1 MAKSRAEKHIFPT
14 PSAAWERLGQ
24 IFPTAKKQ
32 SLSQSSVFVRQMEIT
47 RWQCCFYTKCTFV
60 ERKRWVVACEC
71 IWVCVCVWTGT
82 GEKLTLCVRT
92 VNYSVKVLG
101 HEELIGIP
109 KLTMLVMSEGEKQR
123 CTLWHTGLS
132 NLCAVLGFVR
142 GSLTVGWL
150 APVYFM
156 INYFVWKKIGLFYYF
171 IFYTF
176 IFQTLSNFVWQYD
189 IQYPATPL

>member
-1 MAKSRAEKHIFPT
+1 MHVCRVKT
-14 PSAAWERLGQ
+14 
-24 IFPTAKKQ
+24 
-32 SLSQSSVFVRQMEIT
+32 LSCGLWVYMSV
-47 RWQCCFYTKCTFV
+47 Y
-60 ERKRWVVACEC
+60 
-71 IWVCVCVWTGT
+71 VCTGT
-82 GEKLTLCVRT
+82 GEKLTVCVRT

-142 GSLTVGWL
+142 GSLTVGWM
-150 APVYFM
+150 APVYFI
-156 INYFVWKKIGLFYYF
+156 INYFVWKKILKKKMFFLFFFKEFWFILPLYILYF
-171 IFYTF
+171 H
-176 IFQTLSNFVWQYD
+176 FQTLSTFVWQYD